1 MDFYQNYVPD
11 SATLSKICLISS
23 SIIKATTKSGAGS
36 SKIGGSVNFDCWFWI
51 SDCGAD
57 WVELGF
63 GFLGAADSV
72 GGFVDSSFGRLDSD
86 SVFDVFFEAGKKILN
101 YKRLY
106 GFSEFFFQKNSLEPK
121 VWIF

>member
-72 GGFVDSSFGRLDSD
+72 GGFVDSSFVLLDSD
-86 SVFDVFFEAGKKILN
+86 SVCDVFFEAGKKYWIIKGCTGLVSFFWSR
-101 YKRLY
+101 KMTKM
-106 GFSEFFFQKNSLEPK
+106 SEF
-121 VWIF
+121 